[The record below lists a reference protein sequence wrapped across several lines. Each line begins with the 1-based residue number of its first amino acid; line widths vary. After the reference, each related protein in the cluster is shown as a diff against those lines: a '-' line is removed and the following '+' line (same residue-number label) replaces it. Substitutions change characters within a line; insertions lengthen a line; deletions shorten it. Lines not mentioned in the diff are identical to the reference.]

1 MGTGEIKDDFSICS
15 ICIMK
20 CHEDHDLKYVTFGQ
34 HYCHCGQ
41 RGEESCQALKSKGNY
56 IQPQIFL

>member
-1 MGTGEIKDDFSICS
+1 MGTGDVEDEFSICS

-20 CHEDHDLKYVTFGQ
+20 CHANHDVKYVSFGQ

-41 RGEESCQALKSKGNY
+41 RGEESCQALKSKGTY